1 MNDPVTIQLGFNS
14 RYTRI
19 SSLKLGTQE
28 LIRSP
33 QGPIFSLA
41 LRDIQGQLHSYSAL
55 DSSHVEYSSKNDIS
69 TITYTLEQGKISVVI
84 TYRIQDKVIWN
95 IRINN
100 KTPYAIEYIDFPNIS
115 CHGVYQENG
124 GDSAVLWPYN
134 EGVLVKNS
142 IRKPQMLEPIFPSQ
156 GNYGMFPYMVS
167 AQFML
172 FLTGDM
178 GLYMGVHDASRS
190 PKGLDFCTDGNSTTF
205 RTRLFMGCGFGECAS
220 ADYDIVWEGFTGSW
234 YDGAEIY
241 RSWLENTLPENT
253 KKVYNDATL
262 PQWYREEMPVVV
274 TYPVRGV
281 HDMDHM
287 APNKLFPY
295 CNALPHIDHYS
306 KKFNSKIMALLM
318 HWEGTAPWAPP
329 YVWPPYGGEEIFH
342 DFAAKLHDKGNLL
355 GVYCS
360 GFGFT
365 EQSNLIPEY
374 NQSDKVPYFAD
385 AFNIAPDG
393 SMPHSAICTA
403 QRSGYDI
410 CPASNAGKKL
420 LNEAL
425 DPLLHS
431 AVDYIQVLDQNHGG
445 SMYFCYSKNH
455 GHPPVP
461 GQWMTE
467 ATANLLRRW
476 TKENPS
482 ILFGCESAAAEPYIG
497 LLKLSDNRYEL
508 NMAIGEPVPVYAFLY
523 HEYLHNFMG
532 NQIGS
537 PFDSDAVNSIFRIAY
552 SFLAGD
558 LITLTLTQDGK
569 IATAWGQRDFSVLPD
584 ALRVENFVAQCCSW
598 HKKYPKLFQGGKMV
612 APIPYSCSITSLPF
626 GGNYPQSQ
634 TQASV
639 LSTAWQTEGKVIQFF
654 ANYTPEDVKCT
665 LTLTHKVNFKT
676 IDQNFCIP
684 VGPVTI
690 SVPAESIVAIEFS
703 DSHSPRNSCFKR
715 L

>member
-1 MNDPVTIQLGFNS
+1 MSNQATMQLSFNS

-19 SSLKLGTQE
+19 SSLKIGAYE
-28 LIRSP
+28 LIHSP
-33 QGPIFSLA
+33 QKPIFTIG
-41 LRDIQGQLHSYSAL
+41 LRDVQGQLFTYSAL
-55 DSSHVEYSSKNDIS
+55 DSSYVEFCSHEDKS
-69 TITYTLEQGKISVVI
+69 TISYTLADGKLNVI
-84 TYRIQDKVIWN
+84 VTFSTQDKITWN
-95 IRINN
+95 IQIEN
-100 KTPYAIEYIDFPNIS
+100 KTPFAIEYVDFPNIS
-115 CHGVYQENG
+115 CHGSYQENG
-124 GDSAVLWPYN
+124 GNASVLWPYN

-142 IRKPQMLEPIFPSQ
+142 DRKPKMADPVFPSQ

-178 GLYMGVHDASRS
+178 GLYMGVHDAKRS
-190 PKGLDFCTDGNSTTF
+190 PKGLDFCTDGNTTTF
-205 RTRLFMGCGFGECAS
+205 RTRLFIGGNFGESAS
-220 ADYDIVWEGFTGSW
+220 TDYDIVWQGFTGSW
-234 YDGAEIY
+234 YSGAEIY
-241 RSWLENTLPENT
+241 RNWLETAIPDSA
-253 KKVYNDATL
+253 KKVCNDDSL
-262 PQWYREEMPVVV
+262 PQWYRKDMPVVL
-274 TYPVRGV
+274 TYPVRGT
-281 HDMDHM
+281 HDTDEMH
-287 APNKLFPY
+287 PNKLFPY
-295 CNALPHIDHYS
+295 CNALPHIDRYS
-306 KKFNSKIMALLM
+306 QKFDSKIMALLM

-329 YVWPPYGGEEIFH
+329 YVWPPYGGEDIFN
-342 DFAAKLHDKGNLL
+342 DFAAKLHGKGNLL

-365 EQSNLIPEY
+365 EHSNLIPEY
-374 NQSDKVPYFAD
+374 NQSDKIPQLKD
-385 AFNIAPDG
+385 AFNLAPDG
-393 SMPHSAICTA
+393 SMPHSSICTA
-403 QRSGYDI
+403 QRIGYDI
-410 CPASNAGKKL
+410 CPACKAGEKL

-431 AVDYIQVLDQNHGG
+431 SVDYVQVLDQNHGG

-467 ATANLLRRW
+467 TTAQLLKSW
-476 TKENPS
+476 TVQHPNK
-482 ILFGCESAAAEPYIG
+482 LFGCESAAAEPYIG

-537 PFDSDAVNSIFRIAY
+537 PFDSDAINSIFRIAY

-569 IATAWGQRDFSVLPD
+569 IATAWGQRDFSILPD
-584 ALRVENFVAQCCSW
+584 AHRVESFVAQCCSW

-639 LSTAWQTEGKVIQFF
+639 LSTAWQTEGKVVQLL
-654 ANYTPEDVKCT
+654 ANYTPEAVECT
-665 LTLTHKVNFKT
+665 LTLPHKVTFKT
-676 IDQNFCIP
+676 IDQDFYTP
-684 VGPVTI
+684 AGPVTI
-690 SVPAESIVAIEFS
+690 SVPAESVVAIEFS
-703 DSHSPRNSCFKR
+703 DPSHH
-715 L
+715 